1 MCMKKISLLC
11 ACITLVIATHAYA
24 EDAVPAET
32 PAIDPTLN
40 FFMSL
45 STCTPGTYTER
56 NDISSTVGVQNLQQ
70 VIIGKED
77 DVCSVVLST
86 PDNRQMTC
94 SFDMKD
100 LASLSDQHFLQGL
113 LTDSS
118 GDTDSKSVASDTL
131 WSDLKAKS
139 CNFNLN

>member
-1 MCMKKISLLC
+1 MKKISLLC
-11 ACITLVIATHAYA
+11 ACAILVIATHAYA
-24 EDAVPAET
+24 EDPMPAET
-32 PAIDPTLN
+32 PAIDPTLS

-56 NDISSTVGVQNLQQ
+56 NDISATVGVKNLQQ

-77 DVCSVVLST
+77 DVCNVVLST

-94 SFDMKD
+94 SFAMKD
-100 LASLSDQHFLQGL
+100 LANLSDQHFLQGL
-113 LTDSS
+113 LTDSA
-118 GDTDSKSVASDTL
+118 GDTDANSVAADML

-139 CNFNLN
+139 CNFSVTD